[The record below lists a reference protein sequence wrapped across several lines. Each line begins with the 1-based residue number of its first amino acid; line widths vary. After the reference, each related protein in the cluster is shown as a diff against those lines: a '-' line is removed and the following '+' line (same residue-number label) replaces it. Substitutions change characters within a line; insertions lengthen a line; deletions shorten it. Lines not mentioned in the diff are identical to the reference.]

1 MLKFAPPLQVFE
13 IESEIFGSSSRLEMS
28 EEIEGMLNE
37 KFERFFKSWFSIKV
51 GRCKPSLP
59 SLRAEFDESS
69 SFDRW

>member
-1 MLKFAPPLQVFE
+1 
-13 IESEIFGSSSRLEMS
+13 MS